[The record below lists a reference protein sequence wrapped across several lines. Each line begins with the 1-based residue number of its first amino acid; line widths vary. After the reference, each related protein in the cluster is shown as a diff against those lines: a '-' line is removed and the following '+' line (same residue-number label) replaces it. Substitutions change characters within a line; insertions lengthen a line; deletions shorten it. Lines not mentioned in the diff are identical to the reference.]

1 MDELYPDFSDEDIAK
16 AKTEVAVVI
25 FDSETGEILEQG
37 YTDQLAAEAQQ
48 VTSGWSKLI
57 VAESDRW
64 KLRGE
69 FLDHEDTREPMFK
82 VEDGEIVAKEA
93 HVEKITEMRMPKDG
107 IRKKPIEVEGIGGKE
122 IIGFETVQ
130 EPLKI
135 EKVQLGTKPE

>member
-1 MDELYPDFSDEDIAK
+1 MDELYPDFSDEDIVK

-25 FDSETGEILEQG
+25 FDSETGEMLEQG
-37 YTDQLAAEAQQ
+37 YTDQLAAEAEQ
-48 VTSGWSKLI
+48 VASGHSKLI
-57 VAESDRW
+57 VDESDRW

-69 FLDHEDTREPMFK
+69 FVDHEDTKKPMFK
-82 VEDGEIVAKEA
+82 IEEGEVVAKEK

-107 IRKKPIEVEGIGGKE
+107 VKKKPIEVEGVGGKE

-135 EKVQLGTKPE
+135 EKAQSGTKPE